1 MLISKNVLYWCPIL
15 LIALLAAWYVSAGP
29 VAQGVSAEAYY
40 TMVIDAGHGGEDG
53 GAVASNGTLES
64 DINLDIA
71 LRLKALADF
80 WGVSSVMTREGSG
93 IEYPAGADTLSQ
105 MKRADQNARVELI
118 SSTPGAILVSIHQNY
133 YPSEKPSGI
142 QVFYGGVEGSLV
154 LAEVMQ
160 QNLTEQLCPENRRV
174 AAPID
179 SGIYLMRKAECPA
192 VLVECGF
199 LSNPTER
206 SKLEDPTYRG
216 ELAAVMLASYL
227 QYTKGTI
234 K

>member
-1 MLISKNVLYWCPIL
+1 MLYARKVLYWCPIL
-15 LIALLAAWYVSAGP
+15 VVVLLAAWYLAHGP
-29 VAQGVSAEAYY
+29 DALKASAEPDF

-53 GAVASNGTLES
+53 GAVAANGTLECE
-64 DINLDIA
+64 INLDIA

-80 WGVSSVMTREGSG
+80 WGIPSVMTREKST
-93 IEYPAGADTLSQ
+93 IDYPAGAVSLSQ
-105 MKRADQNARVELI
+105 MKKADQNARLELI
-118 SSTPGAILVSIHQNY
+118 SSTPGAVLVSIHQNY

-142 QVFYGGVEGSLV
+142 QVFYGTAEGSEALGEI
-154 LAEVMQ
+154 LQ
-160 QNLTEQLCPENRRV
+160 QSLTAQLCPENHRV

-206 SKLEDPTYRG
+206 SKLETPQYRG
-216 ELAAVMLASYL
+216 ELAVVMLACYL
-227 QYTKGTI
+227 QYTKGTLR
-234 K
+234 

>member
-1 MLISKNVLYWCPIL
+1 MLFSKNVLYWCPIL
-15 LIALLAAWYVSAGP
+15 LIALLAVWQISISPHV
-29 VAQGVSAEAYY
+29 QRVSAEPQY

-53 GAVASNGTLES
+53 GAVAANGTLES
-64 DINLDIA
+64 EINLDIA

-80 WGVSSVMTREGSG
+80 WGVSCVMTREESA
-93 IEYPAGADTLSQ
+93 IEYPAGAETLSQ
-105 MKRADQNARVELI
+105 MKKADQNARLALI
-118 SSTPGAILVSIHQNY
+118 ASTPGAVLVSIHQNY
-133 YPSEKPSGI
+133 YPSEKPCGI
-142 QVFYGGVEGSLV
+142 QVFYGTVEGSQS
-154 LAEVMQ
+154 LAEAMQ
-160 QNLTEQLCPENRRV
+160 GNLTAQLCPDNRRV

-179 SGIYLMRKAECPA
+179 SGIYLMRKADCPA

-199 LSNPTER
+199 LSNPVER

-234 K
+234 Q